1 MVSSEMNELLPTD
14 CGDCECD
21 DLGCDFEDGEELD
34 FECEDDEFPTEFD
47 LDTGLLYDNVQDTI
61 DSLTTVLRNHQL
73 DSEEVDIYSEL
84 LRQLYVV
91 FQTLG

>member
-1 MVSSEMNELLPTD
+1 MVSEMNELLPTD

-21 DLGCDFEDGEELD
+21 DLGCDFKDDEESD
-34 FECEDDEFPTEFD
+34 FECKFPTEFD
-47 LDTGLLYDNVQDTI
+47 LNTGLLYDNVQNTI

-73 DSEEVDIYSEL
+73 EYEEVDVYSEL